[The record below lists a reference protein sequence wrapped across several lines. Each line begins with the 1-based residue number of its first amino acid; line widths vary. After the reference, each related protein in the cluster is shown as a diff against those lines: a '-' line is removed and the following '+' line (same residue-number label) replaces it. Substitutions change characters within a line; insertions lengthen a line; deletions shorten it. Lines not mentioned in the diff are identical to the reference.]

1 MSQVL
6 HHQYHQIRTLLILHH
21 IRQRTLLQDQ
31 DHVDTLGSSTM
42 SWNGPPGSQYC
53 PAPGYGPGPTQCNC
67 GPPSHPGEAKRCH
80 CMPPGSFY
88 PGPPMPGPPGPSYVP
103 GAVPYPSAP
112 PSCTIVPA
120 PAPPSCT
127 IVPAPQA
134 SRPCG
139 HTGLMYGCSHCD
151 AVRHHRY

>member
-1 MSQVL
+1 
-6 HHQYHQIRTLLILHH
+6 
-21 IRQRTLLQDQ
+21 
-31 DHVDTLGSSTM
+31 M